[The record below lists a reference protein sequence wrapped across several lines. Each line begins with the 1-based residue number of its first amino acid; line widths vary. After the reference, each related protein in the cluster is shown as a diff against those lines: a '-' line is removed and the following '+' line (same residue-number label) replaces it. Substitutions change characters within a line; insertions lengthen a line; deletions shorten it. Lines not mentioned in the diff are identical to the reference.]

1 MELTQIG
8 FMPLVNGEA
17 IGDPEL
23 GGWRPLPR
31 RIFLDRN
38 HEMTSAS
45 ILMNIEDA
53 VAAINFQVHY
63 KNLKRAIGVLAEKLA
78 LAPHSFIKGGEGL
91 A

>member
-1 MELTQIG
+1 MELIKAG
-8 FMPLVNGEA
+8 FIPLVYGEV

-31 RIFLDRN
+31 CIFVDNN
-38 HEMTSAS
+38 HEMTSTA

-53 VAAINFQVHY
+53 VASINFLVHY

-78 LAPHSFIKGGEGL
+78 LAPHSFIKGGE
-91 A
+91 